1 MNKKKILIIG
11 SVALIV
17 IALLL
22 TLIFVI
28 NEYSSIPVSTYDN
41 IDNSVINDSIDDDLN
56 EEENIDNEIID
67 IEDDPITDDTNQSI
81 DDASNNNVTI
91 TDTDKPSGSNNSS
104 DNKNDSTT
112 STTKPETPNSN
123 DNVPDNEDQQAPI
136 EEPEDNVPEQIKYY
150 TSWGLETTA
159 PKYDSLETCRNAGEE
174 IRLTSKQEDG
184 FYEIGSV
191 MCDAVYDSRKSSRNL
206 LGYNIVQIMCVDYV
220 YNDDGTRTQ
229 VNSDCTNKYL
239 K

>member
-17 IALLL
+17 VALLL

-67 IEDDPITDDTNQSI
+67 NEDDPITGDTNQSI
-81 DDASNNNVTI
+81 DNGSDDNVTI
-91 TDTDKPSGSNNSS
+91 TDTDKPSGSDNNSS
-104 DNKNDSTT
+104 DKNDSTT
-112 STTKPETPNSN
+112 STTKPETPDSS
-123 DNVPDNEDQQAPI
+123 DNVTDNEDQQAPT
-136 EEPEDNVPEQIKYY
+136 EEPEDNIPEQIKYY

-159 PKYDSLETCRNAGEE
+159 PKYNSLETCRNAGEE

>member
-17 IALLL
+17 VALLL

-28 NEYSSIPVSTYDN
+28 NKYTSIPVSTYNN

-67 IEDDPITDDTNQSI
+67 NEDDPITGNTNQSI
-81 DDASNNNVTI
+81 DNGSDDNVTI
-91 TDTDKPSGSNNSS
+91 TDTDKPSGSDNNSS
-104 DNKNDSTT
+104 DKNDSTT
-112 STTKPETPNSN
+112 STTKPETPDSS
-123 DNVPDNEDQQAPI
+123 DNVTDNEDQQAPT
-136 EEPEDNVPEQIKYY
+136 EEPEDNIPEQIKYY

-159 PKYDSLETCRNAGEE
+159 PKYNSLETCRNAGEE

>member
-1 MNKKKILIIG
+1 MNKKKILIFG

-17 IALLL
+17 VALLL

-28 NEYSSIPVSTYDN
+28 NKYTSIPVSTYNN

-112 STTKPETPNSN
+112 STPKPETPDSS